1 MMKVASIVGARPQ
14 FIKAAVVSS
23 HLRAHPEIRE
33 TLIHTGQHYSQAMSD
48 IFFDQLD
55 IPKPDINLG
64 VGKASPAT
72 QIGRMLIA
80 LEPVLG
86 SGSFDWVFVY
96 GDTNTTLAGALAAVK
111 AGIPLAHVE
120 AGLRSYDRRMP
131 EETNRLAADHL
142 ADLLFTPTE
151 TADANLLNEN
161 ITATRIS
168 RVGDV
173 MYDSVL
179 YYREKARV
187 ASNILDTLGL
197 RQKDF
202 LLCTIHRADNTDN
215 PHNLETILRS
225 MELVSEKIDIIIP
238 LHPRTQAA
246 IDKHQF
252 GGRLSPRVHIIEPV
266 SYLDMLQLEENA
278 RLIATDSGGVQKE
291 AFFLGVPCV
300 ILRYE
305 TEWSELVEKGCH
317 TLAPPEDAQTLTRLI
332 LASLS
337 QPAHKISSTAIFGD
351 GHAAEKIRDALLMAS

>member
-1 MMKVASIVGARPQ
+1 MIKIASIVGARPQ
-14 FIKAAVVSS
+14 FIKAGIVSS
-23 HLRAHPEIRE
+23 CLQAHPDIEE
-33 TLIHTGQHYSQAMSD
+33 ALIHTGQHYSQAMSD
-48 IFFDQLD
+48 IFFNQLD
-55 IPKPDINLG
+55 IPKPDFELG
-64 VGKASPAT
+64 IGQANPAT
-72 QIGRMLIA
+72 QIGRMLVE
-80 LEPVLG
+80 LDMVF
-86 SGSFDWVFVY
+86 SSSSFDWVLVY
-96 GDTNTTLAGALAAVK
+96 GDTSTTLAGALAAVK
-111 AGIPLAHVE
+111 ANIPLAHVE
-120 AGLRSYDRRMP
+120 AGLRSYNRRMP
-131 EETNRLAADHL
+131 EEINRLATDHL

-161 ITATRIS
+161 IPAKRIS

-187 ASNILDTLGL
+187 ASNILNNLGL
-197 RQKDF
+197 RRKNF

-246 IDKHQF
+246 VDKYQF
-252 GGRLSPRVHIIEPV
+252 GGHLSPRVRIIEPV
-266 SYLDMLQLEENA
+266 GYLDMLQLEENA

-300 ILRYE
+300 ILRSE
-305 TEWSELVEKGCH
+305 TEWSELVEKGRH
-317 TLAPPEDAQTLTRLI
+317 TLAPPKDAQSLTRLI

-337 QPAHKISSTAIFGD
+337 QPAHTISSTAMFGD
-351 GHAAEKIRDALLMAS
+351 GQAAEKIRDALLMAS